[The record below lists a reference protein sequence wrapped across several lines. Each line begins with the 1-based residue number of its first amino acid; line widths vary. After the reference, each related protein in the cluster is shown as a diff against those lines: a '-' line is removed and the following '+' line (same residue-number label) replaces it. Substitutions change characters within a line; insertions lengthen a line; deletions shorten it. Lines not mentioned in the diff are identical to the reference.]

1 MLTHVVTAANS
12 SHYREQLHQMFNQR
26 RVIFKEALGW
36 SDLRI
41 NEQGEE
47 RDEYDDELAA
57 YLLVLDDRGL
67 VLASMIFRPIVDK
80 CLLFKQFV
88 HLLEGGPDAI
98 RHDKLWESSR
108 YVLMPHLQGEVR
120 IETASLLNIAALK
133 FSLSRGVTQFL
144 GISSINDLSRNRKT
158 GWRTTILGL
167 PATYCGRD
175 AFAFVTEV
183 SRDAISDIRS
193 RTGNFARCCVELP
206 AMKAPNDQLPI
217 SEFIELLHEMSHA
230 WEGEGGR
237 INELVE
243 DSQHFVSAASRVER
257 RNLH

>member
-12 SHYREQLHQMFNQR
+12 SHYREQLHQMFTQR
-26 RVIFKEALGW
+26 RVIFKEVLGW
-36 SDLRI
+36 SDLNV

-47 RDEYDDELAA
+47 RDEYDDELTV
-57 YLLVLDDRGL
+57 YTLVLDDLGS
-67 VLASMIFRPIVDK
+67 VLASMRLRPIVDK
-80 CLLFKQFV
+80 CLLFDKFV
-88 HLLEGGPDAI
+88 HLVEGGTQAV
-98 RHDKLWESSR
+98 RHGKLWESSR
-108 YVLMPHLQGEVR
+108 YLLMPHLRGEVLA
-120 IETASLLNIAALK
+120 EAASYLNIAALK
-133 FSLSRGVTQFL
+133 VSLLRGATQFL

-167 PATYCGRD
+167 PATYFGRD

-183 SRDAISDIRS
+183 SRDAVSDIRS

-206 AMKAPNDQLPI
+206 AMNAPNDQLPI